1 MKASVQLV
9 SIPSGW
15 PDDAPPRSA
24 CFGLTPEGESGESY
38 EDLVSYFRRLCA
50 CHGIFPHSF
59 AWRIRPLFENQEV
72 CTPNFNQY
80 ATVMNGVTGG
90 AATWVDVLEKLTL
103 RTDLILRTLL
113 PLRGLIGRTKLLCR
127 KERFCPS
134 CYCDDEIQGRPKY
147 NRLLWSIDCV
157 EACPLHRTL
166 LETAPEPSK
175 RIRFTFWLPGIS
187 RLDGSS
193 LANHE
198 VRQASSQQVQKARLI
213 ADLLDEIHE
222 DPEAFA
228 NGAPICEFLQHAAI
242 TLFDGKISKLFSYLR
257 CGKLFYRWKHGVTK
271 PSLPLVA
278 RIASAF
284 DCNISDI
291 LLGRKVP
298 LKRIVDLSFDFK
310 RLNCRRHFRIVES
323 SEALLTDL
331 RNLESSGMAKNLN
344 QTCRLLDVNKDRL
357 RKLAPDIVARIVKIG
372 REDRHRQKF
381 EREEANF
388 NNYWQCYQ
396 ELRSQ
401 HVQPTRDR
409 VSSLVS
415 QRTGR
420 KFNRSETSK
429 FQTRASRL
437 SAAVKVAEDAPDKPP
452 SKNRVTTRTT
462 NSCRKRH

>member
-1 MKASVQLV
+1 MKSSIQLV
-9 SIPSGW
+9 SIPIGW

-59 AWRIRPLFENQEV
+59 AWRVRPLFENQEV

-80 ATVMNGVTGG
+80 ATVMNGVSGV

-113 PLRGLIGRTKLLCR
+113 PLRGVIGRTKLLYR
-127 KERFCPS
+127 KERFCPC
-134 CYCDDEIQGRPKY
+134 CYRDDEALGRPKY
-147 NRLLWSIDCV
+147 NRLLWSIECV
-157 EACPLHRTL
+157 EACPLHSTL
-166 LETAPEPSK
+166 LETAPEASK
-175 RIRFTFWLPGIS
+175 RNRFTFWLPGIS
-187 RLDGSS
+187 RLDGGS
-193 LANHE
+193 LANHKA
-198 VRQASSQQVQKARLI
+198 RQASDQQVRMARLI
-213 ADLLDEIHE
+213 ADLLDDIHE

-228 NGAPICEFLQHAAI
+228 NGAPISEFLQHAAI
-242 TLFDGKISKLFSYLR
+242 TLFEGKISKLFSHLR
-257 CGKLFYRWKHGVTK
+257 CPKSFYKLKYGATR

-278 RIASAF
+278 HIASTF
-284 DCNISDI
+284 DCDISDI

-298 LKRIVDLSFDFK
+298 LKIIDLSFDFK

-323 SEALLTDL
+323 SDALLTDL
-331 RNLESSGMAKNLN
+331 KNLESSGMAKNLN
-344 QTCRLLDVNKDRL
+344 QTCSLLDVNKDRL

-381 EREEANF
+381 EREESNF
-388 NNYWQCYQ
+388 AKYWQCYQ

-401 HVQPTRDR
+401 HVRPTRNR
-409 VSSLVS
+409 VSSLVT

-420 KFNRSETSK
+420 KFNWSEASK

-437 SAAVKVAEDAPDKPP
+437 SAAIKVAGDAPDKPP
-452 SKNRVTTRTT
+452 SKNRDTTRTT